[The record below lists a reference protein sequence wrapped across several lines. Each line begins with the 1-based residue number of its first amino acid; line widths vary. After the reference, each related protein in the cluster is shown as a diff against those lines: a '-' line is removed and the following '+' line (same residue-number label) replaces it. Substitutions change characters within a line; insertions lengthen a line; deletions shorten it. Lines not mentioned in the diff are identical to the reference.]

1 VLAALAPMAL
11 QSPAAAQV
19 IDIRQ
24 GTNLSLAIDA
34 KHESIVVD
42 LLGGLWRLPLSGG
55 GATALIPAGSGIA
68 QPRFDASGER
78 IVFQR
83 WLDGQWDIWQLTL
96 ADGQYRPLTQTEF
109 NEREPDYSPDGRQV
123 VFSGDRTG
131 GYEIWSL
138 DLAGDSLRQ
147 LTEDPGDSRYP
158 TYGAEGELAYVQHL
172 GLHSAIKQ
180 YDGGPIGTPIVSSDR
195 LIDSPSWRPGGGVIV
210 YNERVEGV
218 SSDLAFYVEAD
229 EPIQRRLT
237 MAEDVFVGRVGW
249 ISPAEYVYAA
259 DGQLWRRRIASTER
273 APIHLFAG
281 ATVDPVA
288 TAPVTRALDAPGPHR
303 VAGINHARR
312 DAATGRWVFS
322 ALGDLWLA
330 DGDDVERLT
339 DDAATDAWPDFVP
352 GGRSIVFA
360 SDRGGRM
367 QIWRLQ
373 IDSGQIGLVTAG
385 TGRAWMPRV
394 SADGRYM
401 AYLET
406 SGYGAWD
413 AAALKLLA
421 LDTPAGPQTLAT
433 NLYDADGLNW
443 QGNRVRLLARD
454 SSGHERVPRVFA
466 TEAEN
471 AGAEPESNRVRF
483 ERPDADELTWEPMT
497 PDAPYVIQA
506 GRIFDGVG
514 NAYNYL
520 VDIHIQGQRIT
531 DVVRRGRLPLP
542 QRVIDASELTV
553 LPGLIDVHV
562 HESTIAG
569 SEPGRLWLMNGI
581 TMVREAMADTTEAI
595 ERAETWDSGRQLGPR
610 VVISPESGTAT
621 PELSPDSPIVIGG
634 AGIASGLAHGLAE
647 QVGRGEL
654 PELDLPPA
662 LRSTTTDDGP
672 LLPVSTLGRS
682 YQDVFGPL
690 TASGTWLPTGLAA
703 LHTAEPQA
711 GVAGSARIIE
721 RVMRSSGRVAIG
733 SDAPTVPYGKGFH
746 RELELLAEQG
756 IPTDQILRWA
766 TGGGAIALGLSAQLG
781 TIEPGRLADLVIVD
795 GDPLEDISELNRVK
809 AVVRGGVWIA
819 ADALTVQDSGH
830 P

>member
-1 VLAALAPMAL
+1 M
-11 QSPAAAQV
+11 
-19 IDIRQ
+19 
-24 GTNLSLAIDA
+24 
-34 KHESIVVD
+34 
-42 LLGGLWRLPLSGG
+42 
-55 GATALIPAGSGIA
+55 
-68 QPRFDASGER
+68 
-78 IVFQR
+78 
-83 WLDGQWDIWQLTL
+83 
-96 ADGQYRPLTQTEF
+96 
-109 NEREPDYSPDGRQV
+109 
-123 VFSGDRTG
+123 
-131 GYEIWSL
+131 
-138 DLAGDSLRQ
+138 
-147 LTEDPGDSRYP
+147 
-158 TYGAEGELAYVQHL
+158 
-172 GLHSAIKQ
+172 
-180 YDGGPIGTPIVSSDR
+180 
-195 LIDSPSWRPGGGVIV
+195 
-210 YNERVEGV
+210 
-218 SSDLAFYVEAD
+218 
-229 EPIQRRLT
+229 
-237 MAEDVFVGRVGW
+237 
-249 ISPAEYVYAA
+249 
-259 DGQLWRRRIASTER
+259 
-273 APIHLFAG
+273 PIHLFAG

-288 TAPVTRALDAPGPHR
+288 AAPVTRALDAPGPHR

-312 DAATGRWVFS
+312 DPATGRWVFS

-330 DGDDVERLT
+330 DGDDVRRLT
-339 DDAATDAWPDFVP
+339 DDAATDAWPDFLP

-367 QIWRLQ
+367 QIWRLE
-373 IDSGQIGLVTAG
+373 IDSGQTGLLTAG

-394 SADGRYM
+394 SADGRYV

-413 AAALKLLA
+413 AATLKVLA
-421 LDTPAGPQTLAT
+421 LDAPDRPRTLAAD
-433 NLYDADGLNW
+433 LYDADGLNW

-454 SSGHERVPRVFA
+454 EAGHERLPRVFA
-466 TEAEN
+466 TEAEDT
-471 AGAEPESNRVRF
+471 GAEPQSNRDRF
-483 ERPDADELTWEPMT
+483 ERPDADELTWEAMGA
-497 PDAPYVIQA
+497 DAPYVIQA

-514 NAYNYL
+514 NTYTYL
-520 VDIHIQGQRIT
+520 VDIHIDGQRIT

-542 QRVIDASELTV
+542 ERVIDASNLTV

-581 TMVREAMADTTEAI
+581 TTVREAMANTGEAI
-595 ERAETWDSGRQLGPR
+595 ERAETWDSGRQPGPR
-610 VVISPESGTAT
+610 VVIAPASGTGA
-621 PELSPDSPIVIGG
+621 PELAPDSPVVIGG

-647 QVGRGEL
+647 QIGRGEL
-654 PELDLPPA
+654 PAVNLPPA

-703 LHTAEPQA
+703 LHAAEPQA
-711 GVAGSARIIE
+711 GIAGSAGIIE

-733 SDAPTVPYGKGFH
+733 SDAPTVPYGTGFH
-746 RELELLAEQG
+746 RELGLLAEQG

-795 GDPLEDISELNRVK
+795 GDPLEDIAELGRVE

-819 ADALTVQDSGH
+819 AASLAERTLSH